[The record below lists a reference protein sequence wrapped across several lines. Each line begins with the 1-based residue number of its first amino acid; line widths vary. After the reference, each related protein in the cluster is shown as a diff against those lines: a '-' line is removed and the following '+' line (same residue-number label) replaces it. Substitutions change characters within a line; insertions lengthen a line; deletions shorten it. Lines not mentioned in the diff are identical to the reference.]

1 MTQPSVIVQYTVSI
15 VIFIIIIIIIV
26 ITGNWVARLSIQ
38 TFYIDV
44 KFSNVP
50 VIEVFKYWT
59 ASVNMFPPFMAATP
73 HPILNI
79 LEMLRVWIL
88 VPPLPSISGGWKG
101 RRVALEM
108 WRSMTVNLNAFLIY
122 PGDL

>member
-88 VPPLPSISGGWKG
+88 VPPLPSVSGGWKG

>member
-1 MTQPSVIVQYTVSI
+1 MAV
-15 VIFIIIIIIIV
+15 
-26 ITGNWVARLSIQ
+26 TGNWVARLSIQ
-38 TFYIDV
+38 TFYIHV

-59 ASVNMFPPFMAATP
+59 ASVNMFPPVMAATP

-79 LEMLRVWIL
+79 LEMLRVWIS

-101 RRVALEM
+101 RGVALEM